1 MAGGFG
7 GHWAAMAGE
16 YIVTRIDKAQ
26 VVEFR
31 VSSLMDPPVLEE
43 IGTNLNKLVDEEDR
57 RILILDFA
65 KVEYLSSQAIGIVI
79 ALHRKLA
86 ALPHSK
92 LLLCGVTPRLMEL
105 LRITRLDKVLTI
117 KPTQNEAVNS
127 VRLG

>member
-1 MAGGFG
+1 
-7 GHWAAMAGE
+7 MAGE

-43 IGTNLNKLVDEEDR
+43 IGINLNKLVDEEDR